1 MARVA
6 QLINASTLVAEMGFN
21 DLAGVNIVFINM
33 PLREAARPNTPP
45 QGPGLMAA
53 RLRQYGANV
62 SIIDLNAY
70 RILDAVS
77 KARGLASGRH
87 YTHEEAE
94 RLIRAHFSKHG
105 EPDLIGISGKITT
118 LKWQQW
124 TARTC
129 RELVPDA
136 FIISGGGLATEF
148 KTGLFNWVRDL
159 DAIGHSEGDDI
170 ILLAALDV
178 KRYHEQRS
186 RTTDSPYYLGEFGG
200 RHRFMYEGGRPADL
214 DALPFAAWDLLETDV
229 FGNTPLDW
237 YIRTAVWGDLATN
250 NSSAAN
256 FSMQRSLTTVSS
268 RGCPHACRFCFRGA
282 QGEQDWGIRSPENLR
297 AEAEWLIRTYGVDFI
312 GFPDDNFAVAVKRC
326 QALPEAFRGLSFR
339 WGTHTRLDEC
349 TMDRLE
355 PMAEAGC
362 IYIGVGA
369 ESASKETLTA
379 MGKGG
384 QILRK
389 NGVERL
395 TKWGGYEFPTMM
407 MEGIENCRQVGI
419 HTNATWMMAYPG
431 ETLKGL
437 QTSIAFIEWQRQ
449 LYTQGLTRGTPKYAL
464 ADRSVNKRL
473 FTATWYPGTDMVEA
487 PGAEKPRELLTKHFG
502 ITFKEV
508 GVNRFKKFSRL

>member
-186 RTTDSPYYLGEFGG
+186 HTTDSPYYLGEFGG
-200 RHRFMYEGGRPADL
+200 RHRFMYEGGRPPAGS
-214 DALPFAAWDLLETDV
+214 ASAEPRA
-229 FGNTPLDW
+229 N
-237 YIRTAVWGDLATN
+237 RTGVSVLRRTSG
-250 NSSAAN
+250 
-256 FSMQRSLTTVSS
+256 QRLS
-268 RGCPHACRFCFRGA
+268 
-282 QGEQDWGIRSPENLR
+282 
-297 AEAEWLIRTYGVDFI
+297 
-312 GFPDDNFAVAVKRC
+312 
-326 QALPEAFRGLSFR
+326 GL
-339 WGTHTRLDEC
+339 
-349 TMDRLE
+349 LE
-355 PMAEAGC
+355 PMALTS
-362 IYIGVGA
+362 
-369 ESASKETLTA
+369 SASPMTTSPWRSSA
-379 MGKGG
+379 ARHC
-384 QILRK
+384 LRRSA
-389 NGVERL
+389 GS
-395 TKWGGYEFPTMM
+395 
-407 MEGIENCRQVGI
+407 
-419 HTNATWMMAYPG
+419 HSAG
-431 ETLKGL
+431 EH
-437 QTSIAFIEWQRQ
+437 IP
-449 LYTQGLTRGTPKYAL
+449 GLTSAQWIVSSPWPKQVVSISASERR
-464 ADRSVNKRL
+464 ARRRKRSLQWAR
-473 FTATWYPGTDMVEA
+473 AA
-487 PGAEKPRELLTKHFG
+487 
-502 ITFKEV
+502 
-508 GVNRFKKFSRL
+508 KFSARMGSNASRSGAATSSPP